1 MLLLTI
7 NNGSRG
13 FPMTQAMINP
23 DILSWARQRAGLD
36 VHALARKL
44 NVDEEKLVSWEQGG
58 VRPTFKQAQNYA
70 HNTHVPFGYLFLKQ
84 PPRDELPIPD
94 LRTVGDHSTLEISI
108 NLRDVIRDV
117 FQRQLWYQEYQTE
130 RGADPVV
137 VVGSLSV
144 LTPVHAIVAE
154 MKTHLGLK
162 PWPERGNWEDYARD
176 LIDRIESLG
185 ILVMRNGMVGSNTH
199 RLLSIDEFRGFAI
212 ADRIAPVIF
221 INTAD
226 CPEARLFTLIHELTH
241 IWLGESGISD
251 ADPRSQ
257 RQVEQLC
264 NAVAAEFLAPEDEF
278 NAHWQTDTD
287 NWKANLP
294 VLSSHFHV
302 SQWVIAR
309 RAMEL
314 DLITGSEYW
323 SYVKKLQA
331 DYKAR
336 EKNGAPPYNRIQTGR
351 VSKRL
356 AQAVASEALS
366 GRMLLRDAWQLIGIK
381 PDKLAAY
388 ARKELK
394 I

>member
-1 MLLLTI
+1 
-7 NNGSRG
+7 
-13 FPMTQAMINP
+13 MTQAMINP
-23 DILSWARQRAGLD
+23 HILSWARQRAGLD

-44 NVDEEKLVSWEQGG
+44 NVDEEKLASWEQGG

-84 PPRDELPIPD
+84 PPKDELPIPD

-130 RGADPVV
+130 RGADRIM
-137 VVGSLSV
+137 VVGSVSV
-144 LTPVHAIVAE
+144 QTPVHAIVTD
-154 MKTHLGLK
+154 MKAHLGIQ
-162 PWPERGNWEDYARD
+162 PWPERGTWEDYARD
-176 LIDRIESLG
+176 LIARIESLG
-185 ILVMRNGMVGSNTH
+185 ILVMRSGIVGSNTH
-199 RLLSIDEFRGFAI
+199 RLLSIDEFRRFAI
-212 ADRIAPVIF
+212 ADQIAPVIF

-264 NAVAAEFLAPEDEF
+264 NAVAAEFLALEDEF
-278 NAHWQTDTD
+278 NAHWQTDI
-287 NWKANLP
+287 NSWKDNLP

-309 RAMEL
+309 RALEL
-314 DLITGSEYW
+314 GLVTDAEYW
-323 SYVKKLQA
+323 SYVKKQQV

-336 EKNGAPPYNRIQTGR
+336 EKKGTSTYNRIQTGK

-388 ARKELK
+388 ARKELG

>member
-1 MLLLTI
+1 
-7 NNGSRG
+7 
-13 FPMTQAMINP
+13 MTQAMINP

-44 NVDEEKLVSWEQGG
+44 NVDEEKLTSWEQGG
-58 VRPTFKQAQNYA
+58 ARPTFKQAQNYA

-84 PPRDELPIPD
+84 PPKDELPIPD
-94 LRTVGDHSTLEISI
+94 LRTVGDHSTSEISI
-108 NLRDVIRDV
+108 NLRDVIKDV
-117 FQRQLWYQEYQTE
+117 LQRQLWYQEYQSE
-130 RGADPVV
+130 RGVDRIM
-137 VVGSLSV
+137 VVGSVSIQTSV
-144 LTPVHAIVAE
+144 KTIVAD
-154 MKTHLGLK
+154 MKSHLDIK
-162 PWPERGNWEDYARD
+162 PWPDRGNWEAYARD
-176 LIDRIESLG
+176 LITRIESLG
-185 ILVMRNGMVGSNTH
+185 ILIMRSGMVGSNSH

-212 ADRIAPVIF
+212 ADRIAPIIF

-251 ADPRSQ
+251 ADPHSQ

-278 NAHWQTDTD
+278 ITHWQTDTD
-287 NWKANLP
+287 SWKFNLP
-294 VLSSHFHV
+294 SLSSHFCV

-309 RAMEL
+309 RALEL
-314 DLITGSEYW
+314 DLITSIEYW
-323 SYVKKLQA
+323 SYVNKLLA
-331 DYKAR
+331 DHKTR
-336 EKNGAPPYNRIQTGR
+336 EKNGAPPYNRIQTSK

-381 PDKLAAY
+381 PDKLSAY
-388 ARKELK
+388 ARKELNT
-394 I
+394 

>member
-1 MLLLTI
+1 
-7 NNGSRG
+7 
-13 FPMTQAMINP
+13 MTQAMINP
-23 DILSWARQRAGLD
+23 HILSWARQRAGLN
-36 VHALARKL
+36 VHNLARKL
-44 NVDEEKLVSWEQGG
+44 NIDEEKLTSWERGD
-58 VRPTFKQAQNYA
+58 VRPTFKQAQCYA
-70 HNTHVPFGYLFLKQ
+70 HNTYVPFGYLFLKQ
-84 PPRDELPIPD
+84 PPKDELPIPD
-94 LRTVGDHSTLEISI
+94 LRTVGDHATGEISI
-108 NLRDVIRDV
+108 NLRDVVRDV
-117 FQRQLWYQEYQTE
+117 LQRQLWYQEYQIE
-130 RGADPVV
+130 RSAEPVI
-137 VVGSLSV
+137 VVGSLSIQAPV
-144 LTPVHAIVAE
+144 LTIVAD
-154 MKTHLGLK
+154 MKAHLGLK
-162 PWPERGNWEDYARD
+162 PWPERGNWEDYTRD
-176 LIDRIESLG
+176 LIARIEFLG
-185 ILVMRNGMVGSNTH
+185 ILVMRSGMVGSNTH

-212 ADRIAPVIF
+212 ADQLAPVIF

-251 ADPRSQ
+251 ANPRSQ

-278 NAHWQTDTD
+278 NAHWQTDAS

-294 VLSSHFHV
+294 LLSNHFHV
-302 SQWVIAR
+302 SQWVVAR
-309 RAMEL
+309 RALEL
-314 DLITGSEYW
+314 SLIADSEYW
-323 SYVKKLQA
+323 SYVNKLQA

-336 EKNGAPPYNRIQTGR
+336 EKNGSPSYNRVQTGK

-394 I
+394 L

>member
-1 MLLLTI
+1 MAF
-7 NNGSRG
+7 SG
-13 FPMTQAMINP
+13 FSMTQAMINP

-44 NVDEEKLVSWEQGG
+44 NVDEEKLVSWEQGE

-70 HNTHVPFGYLFLKQ
+70 HNTYVPFGYLFLKH
-84 PPRDELPIPD
+84 PPKDELPIPD
-94 LRTVGDHSTLEISI
+94 LRTVGDHTKREISI
-108 NLRDVIRDV
+108 NLRDVVRDV
-117 FQRQLWYQEYQTE
+117 LQRQLWYQEYQTE
-130 RGADPVV
+130 RGADPVI

-144 LTPVHAIVAE
+144 QAPVLTIVAD
-154 MKTHLGLK
+154 MKVNLGLK
-162 PWPERGNWEDYARD
+162 PWPERDSWEDYTRE
-176 LIDRIESLG
+176 LISRIESLG
-185 ILVMRNGMVGSNTH
+185 ILVMRSGMVGSNTH

-212 ADRIAPVIF
+212 ADQFAPVIF

-251 ADPRSQ
+251 ANPHNQ
-257 RQVEQLC
+257 RQLEQLC
-264 NAVAAEFLAPEDEF
+264 NAVAAEFLAPQDEF
-278 NAHWQTDTD
+278 NAHWQTDTN
-287 NWKANLP
+287 NWKVNLP
-294 VLSSHFHV
+294 LLSSHFHV

-309 RAMEL
+309 RALEL
-314 DLITGSEYW
+314 RLITDIEYW
-323 SYVKKLQA
+323 TYVNKLQA

-336 EKNGAPPYNRIQTGR
+336 EKDGSPTYNRLQTGK

-356 AQAVASEALS
+356 AQAVVSEALS

>member
-1 MLLLTI
+1 
-7 NNGSRG
+7 
-13 FPMTQAMINP
+13 MTHAMINP
-23 DILSWARQRAGLD
+23 AILSWARQRAGLD
-36 VHALARKL
+36 VHVLARKL
-44 NVDEEKLVSWEQGG
+44 SVDEKKLVSWEQGDI
-58 VRPTFKQAQNYA
+58 RPTFKQAQNYA
-70 HNTHVPFGYLFLKQ
+70 HNTYIPFGYLFLKQ
-84 PPRDELPIPD
+84 PPKDELPIPD
-94 LRTVGDHSTLEISI
+94 LRTVGDHATREISI

-130 RGADPVV
+130 RGADTVI

-144 LTPVHAIVAE
+144 QTPVLRIVAD
-154 MKTHLGLK
+154 MKAYLGLK
-162 PWPERGNWEDYARD
+162 PWPERGSWEDYTRD
-176 LIDRIESLG
+176 LIARIESLG
-185 ILVMRNGMVGSNTH
+185 ILVMRSGMVGSNTH
-199 RLLSIDEFRGFAI
+199 RLLNIDEFRGFAI
-212 ADRIAPVIF
+212 ADQFAPVIF

-251 ADPRSQ
+251 ANPHSQ

-264 NAVAAEFLAPEDEF
+264 NAVAAEFLAPKDEF
-278 NAHWQTDTD
+278 NAHWQTDTN
-287 NWKANLP
+287 NWKVNLP
-294 VLSSHFHV
+294 LLSSHFHV

-309 RAMEL
+309 RALEL
-314 DLITGSEYW
+314 NLIADSEYW
-323 SYVKKLQA
+323 AYVNKLQA
-331 DYKAR
+331 NYKAR
-336 EKNGAPPYNRIQTGR
+336 EKDGSPTYNRIQTGK

-388 ARKELK
+388 ARKELQ

>member
-1 MLLLTI
+1 
-7 NNGSRG
+7 
-13 FPMTQAMINP
+13 MTQAMINP
-23 DILSWARQRAGLD
+23 HILSWARQRAGLN
-36 VHALARKL
+36 VHNLARKL
-44 NVDEEKLVSWEQGG
+44 NIDEEKLTSWERGD
-58 VRPTFKQAQNYA
+58 VRPTFKQAQCYA

-84 PPRDELPIPD
+84 PPKDELPIPD
-94 LRTVGDHSTLEISI
+94 LRTVGDHARGEISI
-108 NLRDVIRDV
+108 NLRDVVMDV
-117 FQRQLWYQEYQTE
+117 LQRQLWYQEYQIE
-130 RGADPVV
+130 RSADPVI

-144 LTPVHAIVAE
+144 QAPVLTIVAD
-154 MKTHLGLK
+154 MKAHLGLK
-162 PWPERGNWEDYARD
+162 PWPERGNWEDYTRD
-176 LIDRIESLG
+176 LIARIEFLG
-185 ILVMRNGMVGSNTH
+185 ILVMRSGMVGSNTH

-212 ADRIAPVIF
+212 ADQFAPVIF

-226 CPEARLFTLIHELTH
+226 CPEARLFTLIHELAH

-251 ADPRSQ
+251 ANPRSQ

-264 NAVAAEFLAPEDEF
+264 NAVAAEFLAPEYEF
-278 NAHWQTDTD
+278 NAHWQADAS

-294 VLSSHFHV
+294 LLSNHFHV
-302 SQWVIAR
+302 SQWVVAR
-309 RAMEL
+309 RALEL
-314 DLITGSEYW
+314 SLVADSEYW
-323 SYVKKLQA
+323 SYVNKLQA

-336 EKNGAPPYNRIQTGR
+336 EKNGSPSYNRVQTGK

-394 I
+394 L

>member
-1 MLLLTI
+1 
-7 NNGSRG
+7 
-13 FPMTQAMINP
+13 MTQAMINP
-23 DILSWARQRAGLD
+23 DILSWARKRAGLD

-44 NVDEEKLVSWEQGG
+44 NIDEEKLTSWEQGG

-70 HNTHVPFGYLFLKQ
+70 HSTYIPFGYLFLKQ
-84 PPRDELPIPD
+84 PPKDELPIPD
-94 LRTVGDHSTLEISI
+94 LRTVGDYSTSEISI
-108 NLRDVIRDV
+108 NLRDVIKDV
-117 FQRQLWYQEYQTE
+117 FQRQLWYKEYQTE
-130 RGADPVV
+130 RGTESIM
-137 VVGSLSV
+137 VVGCVSIE
-144 LTPVHAIVAE
+144 TPVNTIVAN
-154 MKTHLGLK
+154 MKAHLNIK
-162 PWPERGNWEDYARD
+162 SWPERGNWEDYVRD
-176 LIDRIESLG
+176 LIGRIESLG

-199 RLLSIDEFRGFAI
+199 RLLSVDEFRGFAI

-226 CPEARLFTLIHELTH
+226 CPEARLFTIIHELTH

-251 ADPRSQ
+251 ADPHSQ
-257 RQVEQLC
+257 RQVERLC

-278 NAHWQTDTD
+278 TAHWLIDTD
-287 NWKANLP
+287 NWKVNLP

-309 RAMEL
+309 RALEL
-314 DLITGSEYW
+314 GLIISSEYW
-323 SYVKKLQA
+323 SYVKRSQA

-336 EKNGAPPYNRIQTGR
+336 VKNGAPPYNRIQTGR
-351 VSKRL
+351 VSNRL

-381 PDKLAAY
+381 PAKLAAY
-388 ARKELK
+388 ARKELN

>member
-1 MLLLTI
+1 
-7 NNGSRG
+7 
-13 FPMTQAMINP
+13 MTQAMINP

-36 VHALARKL
+36 VHVLARKL
-44 NVDEEKLVSWEQGG
+44 NVGEEKLVSWEQGE

-84 PPRDELPIPD
+84 PPKDELPIPD
-94 LRTVGDHSTLEISI
+94 LRTVGDHGARDISI
-108 NLRDVIRDV
+108 NLRDVVREV
-117 FQRQLWYQEYQTE
+117 LQRQHWYQEYQIE

-137 VVGSLSV
+137 VVGSLSIQ
-144 LTPVHAIVAE
+144 TPVQMIVTD
-154 MKTHLGLK
+154 MKAHLGLK
-162 PWPERGNWEDYARD
+162 PWPERGSWEDYSRE
-176 LIDRIESLG
+176 LITNIESLG
-185 ILVMRNGMVGSNTH
+185 ILVMRSSMVGSNTH
-199 RLLSIDEFRGFAI
+199 RLLSVDEFRGFAI
-212 ADRIAPVIF
+212 ADQFAPVIF
-221 INTAD
+221 INNAD

-251 ADPRSQ
+251 ANPRNQ
-257 RQVEQLC
+257 RQLENLC

-278 NAHWQTDTD
+278 NANWRTDTN
-287 NWKANLP
+287 NWKLNLP
-294 VLSSHFHV
+294 LLSSHFHV

-309 RAMEL
+309 RALEL
-314 DLITGSEYW
+314 NLITDNEYW
-323 SYVKKLQA
+323 AYVNKLQA

-336 EKNGAPPYNRIQTGR
+336 EKNGSPPYNRTQTGK

-356 AQAVASEALS
+356 AQAVVSEALS

-388 ARKELK
+388 ARKELR